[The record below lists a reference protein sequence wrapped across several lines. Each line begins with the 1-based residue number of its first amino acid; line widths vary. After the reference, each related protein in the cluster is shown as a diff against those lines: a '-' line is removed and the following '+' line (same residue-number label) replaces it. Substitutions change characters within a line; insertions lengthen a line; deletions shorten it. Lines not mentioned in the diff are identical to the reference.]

1 MSGECQIPLSADMLR
16 EEIRTLREQ
25 GAAGDALDRIERDV
39 AALPDGVL
47 HDDLEALYRR
57 LEAVEPDPALAEREP
72 TDLEAIRRLRP
83 DGPRRMDLAYSEET
97 LLDRLLGAWLA
108 RAAGCTLGKPVEG
121 WTRQEIRA
129 LLECAGEYPLRRF
142 FPPVGQ
148 EWSGKRYHGWQLDCL
163 RGNIQ
168 YMARDDDMDYTL
180 LGLVIMEAHGPGFTT
195 RDVAEEWLNTLPYHR
210 VYTAE
215 TVAYRNLVLGIQPP
229 ATATVRNPYREWIGA
244 QIRADFWGYAAAG
257 LPELAAEFAWR
268 DAVLSHTRNG
278 VYGEMWMAATIA
290 AAFTVDD
297 AEQAIRIGL
306 SEIPAEC
313 RLARALRNTVSWCR
327 EDGDLETTLD
337 RIQAEFGHYHPVHT
351 VNNAALVV
359 AGLMYGHNSLAAT
372 ISSAVTGGWDTD
384 CNGASAGS
392 VFGAM
397 YGANVL
403 PYEWVGCLND
413 TLHSA
418 LSGIAQGTPHRFT
431 DLAQRTLVQHKQL
444 AARLE

>member
-1 MSGECQIPLSADMLR
+1 MLH
-16 EEIRTLREQ
+16 EELRTLCEQ
-25 GAAGDALDRIERDV
+25 GAAEDVLDRIERDV
-39 AALPDGVL
+39 AALPDGAPG
-47 HDDLEALYRR
+47 DLEVLYRR
-57 LEAVEPDPALAEREP
+57 LEAVEPGPELAKREP
-72 TDLEAIRRLRP
+72 TDLREIRRLRP
-83 DGPRRMDLAYSEET
+83 DGPRRMRLECSDEA
-97 LLDRLLGAWLA
+97 LLDRMLGAWLA

-121 WTRQEIRA
+121 WTRQDIHA
-129 LLECAGEYPLRRF
+129 LLEHVGEYPLRRY

-148 EWSGKRYHGWQLDCL
+148 EWTGRRYHGWQLDCL
-163 RGNIQ
+163 RGNIR

-195 RDVAEEWLNTLPYHR
+195 RNVADEWLNTLPYHR

-229 ATATVRNPYREWIGA
+229 GTATLRNPYREWIGA

-257 LPELAAEFAWR
+257 IPELAAEFAWR
-268 DAVLSHTRNG
+268 DAILSHTRNG

-290 AAFTVDD
+290 AAFAVNDV
-297 AEQAIRIGL
+297 EQAIRIGL
-306 SEIPAEC
+306 SEVPAEC
-313 RLARALRNTVSWCR
+313 RLAQALNETLAWCNA
-327 EDGDLETTLD
+327 DGDLETTLD
-337 RIQAEFGHYHPVHT
+337 RIQAQFGHYHPVHT
-351 VNNAALVV
+351 INNAALVV
-359 AGLMYGHNSLAAT
+359 AGLMYGRASLGAT
-372 ISSAVTGGWDTD
+372 ICGAVAGGWDTD

-397 YGANVL
+397 HGANVL

-418 LSGIAQGTPHRFT
+418 LSGVNQGKPHRFT
-431 DLAQRTLVQHKQL
+431 DLAQRTLVQHKKV